1 MHYSLLM
8 QIKKIGLLF
17 LQKGNIMNQKTY
29 EERKALVKSYL
40 GNTVLTKIDRPI
52 GYVHKK
58 VHFQEQY
65 NKTEIDVYTNDN

>member
-1 MHYSLLM
+1 
-8 QIKKIGLLF
+8 
-17 LQKGNIMNQKTY
+17 MNQKTY